1 MFNFRLYPKNTNWIQ
16 AVVHKL
22 NQDHVLIS
30 MAHRQ
35 QQLIVVAEWPA
46 VPHRTVP
53 FRQRTASNKVRQI
66 EIDHLI
72 TPALITVNKTIN
84 IASNLV

>member
-1 MFNFRLYPKNTNWIQ
+1 MVNFRLYPKNTNWIQ

-35 QQLIVVAEWPA
+35 QQLIVVAERPA
-46 VPHRTVP
+46 GHSSRT
-53 FRQRTASNKVRQI
+53 FRQLTASNKVRQI